1 MPYVTLSQVIEG
13 GKDYIRERVK
23 DGVHPMDALREY
35 MDMILTIAVSGDI
48 SLFKRVKEE
57 LEEWILRGMKDG

>member
-23 DGVHPMDALREY
+23 DGVHPMDALRQY